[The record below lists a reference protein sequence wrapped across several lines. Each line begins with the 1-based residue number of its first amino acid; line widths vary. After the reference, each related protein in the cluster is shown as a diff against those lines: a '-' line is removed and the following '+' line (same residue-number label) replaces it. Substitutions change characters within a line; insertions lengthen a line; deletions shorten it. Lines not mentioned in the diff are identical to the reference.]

1 MREVDLAS
9 HIHSVRDE
17 RLPPRAWLLSLFLHQ
32 ADRTVRAERNANI
45 LRDGRKLVLDLLV
58 QQLPLDAL
66 VLGMNREQLI
76 EELVRR
82 HHALVRTRT
91 KRDERIIGSVEDVR
105 PVPVVSVAAG
115 HRVLLLAVERVPVPQ
130 QRLDTL
136 RLARLHKR
144 A

>member
-1 MREVDLAS
+1 M
-9 HIHSVRDE
+9 RDE